1 MQLSPF
7 ASQARAGE
15 MGINWARIAEA
26 LIIASALG
34 GVGWLVDTLRKA
46 RKDLDAAFYKIRALQ
61 KEIDHE
67 LTRK

>member
-1 MQLSPF
+1 
-7 ASQARAGE
+7 

-67 LTRK
+67 LARK